1 MAILII
7 AEAGVNHNGNV
18 TTAKEMIGV
27 AAKSGADYVKFQT
40 FKAERLATLTSTV
53 AHYQRKAEGLDDL
66 QIQLLKNLEL
76 SESAHFELEKS
87 CKEFGIK
94 FLSTA
99 FDIESADFLLGM
111 GQDVFKI
118 PSGEITNLPYLR
130 HIASFSKEIILSTG
144 ACNLKEIDAAL
155 VELTNAGA
163 KLDEI
168 TVLHCTSSYPA
179 RMSEVNLN
187 AMLNISKEFSVKVG
201 YSDHTLGIEVAIAAA
216 ALGATVIEKHFTL
229 SRGMEGPDHKASLE
243 PLELNEMVRSIRNI
257 EVALG
262 NGEKLPTPDELE
274 NINFMRKSIVARI
287 AVKKGEIFTSE
298 NLTCKR
304 PSHGIS
310 PMSWDKVVGH
320 VAKRDYAPD
329 EMIQID

>member
-18 TTAKEMIGV
+18 TTAKEMIDI

-40 FKAERLATLTSTV
+40 FKAERLVTPTSIV
-53 AHYQRKAEGLDDL
+53 AHYQRKTEGLDDL
-66 QIQLLKNLEL
+66 QFQLLKNLEL

-87 CKEFGIK
+87 CKEFDIK

-111 GQDVFKI
+111 GQDIFKI

-130 HIASFSKEIILSTG
+130 HIAAFSKEIILSTG
-144 ACNLKEIDAAL
+144 ASNLQEIDAAL

-163 KLDEI
+163 KLEKI
-168 TVLHCTSSYPA
+168 TVLHCTSAYPA
-179 RMSEVNLN
+179 KMSEVNLN
-187 AMLNISKEFSVKVG
+187 AMLNISREFSVKVG

-229 SRGMEGPDHKASLE
+229 NRDMEGPDHKASLE
-243 PLELNEMVRSIRNI
+243 PFELNEMVRSIRNI

-262 NGEKLPTPDELE
+262 NGVKLPTLGELD
-274 NINFMRKSIVARI
+274 NIEVIRKSIVAKI
-287 AVKKGEIFTSE
+287 AVRKGEVFTSE

-310 PMSWDKVVGH
+310 PMEWDTVVGQ

-329 EMIQID
+329 EMVQID

>member
-7 AEAGVNHNGNV
+7 AEAGVNHNGKI
-18 TTAKEMIGV
+18 TTAKEMVGI

-40 FKAERLATLTSTV
+40 FKAKRLVTPESKV
-53 AHYQRKAEGLDDL
+53 AQYQRKTESLDDSQL
-66 QIQLLKNLEL
+66 TLLKNLEL
-76 SESAHFELEKS
+76 SESDHLELEKS
-87 CKEFGIK
+87 CKKFDIK

-99 FDIESADFLLGM
+99 FDVESADFLLGM
-111 GQDVFKI
+111 GQEIFKI

-130 HIASFSKEIILSTG
+130 HVASFNKDIILSTG
-144 ACNLKEIDAAL
+144 ASNLKEIEEAL
-155 VELTNAGA
+155 VELINAGT
-163 KLDEI
+163 KLEKI
-168 TVLHCTSSYPA
+168 TVLHCTSAYPA

-187 AMLNISKEFSVKVG
+187 AMLNISREFAVKVG
-201 YSDHTLGIEVAIAAA
+201 YSDHTMGIEVAIAAA

-229 SRGMEGPDHKASLE
+229 NRNMEGPDHKSSLE
-243 PLELNEMVRSIRNI
+243 PIELNKMVSSIRNI

-262 NGEKLPTPDELE
+262 NGVKLPTPGELE
-274 NINFMRKSIVARI
+274 NREVIRKSIVAKI
-287 AVKKGEIFTSE
+287 AVKKGDIFTSE

-310 PMSWDKVVGH
+310 PMKWDTVIGQ

-329 EMIQID
+329 EMVQID

>member
-7 AEAGVNHNGNV
+7 AEAGVNHNGKI
-18 TTAKEMIGV
+18 TTAKEMVGI

-40 FKAERLATLTSTV
+40 FKAKRLVTPESKV
-53 AHYQRKAEGLDDL
+53 AQYQRKTESLDDSQL
-66 QIQLLKNLEL
+66 TLLKNLEL
-76 SESAHFELEKS
+76 SESDHLELEKS
-87 CKEFGIK
+87 CKKFDIK

-99 FDIESADFLLGM
+99 FDVESADFLLGM
-111 GQDVFKI
+111 GQEIFKI

-130 HIASFSKEIILSTG
+130 HVASFNKDIILSTG
-144 ACNLKEIDAAL
+144 ASNLKEIEEAL
-155 VELTNAGA
+155 VELINAGT
-163 KLDEI
+163 KLEKI
-168 TVLHCTSSYPA
+168 TVLHCTSAYPA

-187 AMLNISKEFSVKVG
+187 AMLNISREFAVKVG
-201 YSDHTLGIEVAIAAA
+201 YSDHTMGIEVAIAAA

-229 SRGMEGPDHKASLE
+229 NRNMEGPDHKSSLE
-243 PLELNEMVRSIRNI
+243 PIELNKMVSSIRNI

-262 NGEKLPTPDELE
+262 NGVKLPTPGELE
-274 NINFMRKSIVARI
+274 NREVIRKSIVAKI
-287 AVKKGEIFTSE
+287 AVKKGDIFTSE

-310 PMSWDKVVGH
+310 PMKWDTVVGQ

-329 EMIQID
+329 EMVQID

>member
-1 MAILII
+1 MTILII

-18 TTAKEMIGV
+18 TTAKEMIDV

-40 FKAERLATLTSTV
+40 FKAERLATPESKV
-53 AHYQRKAEGLDDL
+53 ARYQRKTESLGDS
-66 QIQLLKNLEL
+66 QFTLLKNLEL
-76 SESAHFELEKS
+76 SESAHFELERI
-87 CKEFGIK
+87 CKESDIK

-111 GQDVFKI
+111 GQKIFKI

-130 HIASFSKEIILSTG
+130 HIASYSKEIILSTG
-144 ACNLKEIDAAL
+144 ASNLKEIDAAL

-163 KLDEI
+163 KLEKI
-168 TVLHCTSSYPA
+168 TVLHCTSAYPA
-179 RMSEVNLN
+179 SIGEVNLT
-187 AMLNISKEFSVKVG
+187 AMLNIAKEFSVKVG
-201 YSDHTLGIEVAIAAA
+201 YSDHTMGIEVAIAAA

-229 SRGMEGPDHKASLE
+229 NRNMEGPDHKASLE
-243 PLELNEMVRSIRNI
+243 PFELNQMVSSIRNI

-262 NGEKLPTPDELE
+262 NGVKLPTPGELE
-274 NINFMRKSIVARI
+274 NIEFMRKSIVAKI

-310 PMSWDKVVGH
+310 PMEWDTVVGQ
-320 VAKRDYAPD
+320 VAKRDYVPD
-329 EMIQID
+329 EIVQID

>member
-7 AEAGVNHNGNV
+7 AEAGVNHNGNI
-18 TTAKEMIGV
+18 TTAKEMIRV

-40 FKAERLATLTSTV
+40 FKAERLATPTSMV
-53 AHYQRKAEGLDDL
+53 AQYQRKTEGLDYL
-66 QIQLLKNLEL
+66 QFQLLKNLEL

-87 CKEFGIK
+87 CKELDIK

-99 FDIESADFLLGM
+99 FDIESADFLFGM
-111 GQDVFKI
+111 GQDIFKI

-144 ACNLKEIDAAL
+144 ASNLKEIDAAL

-163 KLDEI
+163 KLEKI
-168 TVLHCTSSYPA
+168 TVLHCTSAYPA

-187 AMLNISKEFSVKVG
+187 AMLNISREFSVKIG

-216 ALGATVIEKHFTL
+216 ALGATIIEKHFTL
-229 SRGMEGPDHKASLE
+229 NKDMEGPDHKASLE
-243 PLELNEMVRSIRNI
+243 PSELNEMIRSIRNI

-262 NGEKLPTPDELE
+262 NGVKLPTSGELE
-274 NINFMRKSIVARI
+274 NIEFMRKSIVAKL
-287 AVKKGEIFTSE
+287 AVKQGEIFTSE

-310 PMSWDKVVGH
+310 PMNWDKVVGH

>member
-1 MAILII
+1 MTILII
-7 AEAGVNHNGNV
+7 AEAGVNHNGSIA
-18 TTAKEMIGV
+18 TATEMIGV

-40 FKAERLATLTSTV
+40 FTAERLATPISTV
-53 AHYQRKAEGLDDL
+53 AHYQRKTEGMDDL
-66 QIQLLKNLEL
+66 QFELLKNLEL

-87 CKEFGIK
+87 CKEFDIK

-130 HIASFSKEIILSTG
+130 HIASFSKDIILSTG
-144 ACNLKEIDAAL
+144 ASNLKEIDAAL

-163 KLDEI
+163 KLDRI
-168 TVLHCTSSYPA
+168 TVLHCTSAYPA

-201 YSDHTLGIEVAIAAA
+201 YSDHTPGIEVAIAAA

-229 SRGMEGPDHKASLE
+229 NKDMEGPDHKASLE
-243 PLELNEMVRSIRNI
+243 PFELNEMVRSIRNI
-257 EVALG
+257 EIALG
-262 NGEKLPTPDELE
+262 NGVKRPTPGELE
-274 NINFMRKSIVARI
+274 NIEVIRKSIVAKINVR
-287 AVKKGEIFTSE
+287 KGEVFTSE

-310 PMSWDKVVGH
+310 PMNWDKVVGQ
-320 VAKRDYAPD
+320 VAKRDYLRD

>member
-1 MAILII
+1 MSILII
-7 AEAGVNHNGNV
+7 AEAGVNHNGNI

-40 FKAERLATLTSTV
+40 FKAEKLVTPTSMV
-53 AHYQRKAEGLDDL
+53 AHYQRKTQGLDDL
-66 QIQLLKNLEL
+66 QFQLLKNLEL
-76 SESAHFELEKS
+76 TESAHFELEKC
-87 CKEFGIK
+87 CKEFDIK

-111 GQDVFKI
+111 GQDIFKI

-130 HIASFSKEIILSTG
+130 HIASFGKDIILSTG
-144 ACNLKEIDAAL
+144 ASNLKEIDAAL

-163 KLDEI
+163 KLEQI
-168 TVLHCTSSYPA
+168 TVLHCTSAYPA

-229 SRGMEGPDHKASLE
+229 NRGMEGPDHKASLE
-243 PLELNEMVRSIRNI
+243 PIELIEMVRCIRNI
-257 EVALG
+257 EAALG
-262 NGEKLPTPDELE
+262 NGVKRPTPGELE
-274 NINFMRKSIVARI
+274 NIEVIRKSIVAKI

-310 PMSWDKVVGH
+310 PMEWDTVVGQ

-329 EMIQID
+329 EMVQID

>member
-1 MAILII
+1 MTILII

-18 TTAKEMIGV
+18 ITAKEMIGI
-27 AAKSGADYVKFQT
+27 AAKAGADYVKFQT
-40 FKAERLATLTSTV
+40 FKAEKLVTPTSMV
-53 AHYQRKAEGLDDL
+53 AHYQRKTEGLDDL
-66 QIQLLKNLEL
+66 QFQLLKNLEL
-76 SESAHFELEKS
+76 TESAHFELEKC
-87 CKEFGIK
+87 CKEFDIK

-111 GQDVFKI
+111 GQDIFKI

-130 HIASFSKEIILSTG
+130 HIATFGKDIILSTG
-144 ACNLKEIDAAL
+144 ASNLKEIDAAL

-163 KLDEI
+163 KLEQI
-168 TVLHCTSSYPA
+168 TVLHCTSAYPA

-229 SRGMEGPDHKASLE
+229 NRGMEGPDHKASLE
-243 PLELNEMVRSIRNI
+243 PIELIEMVRCIRNI
-257 EVALG
+257 EAALG
-262 NGEKLPTPDELE
+262 NGVKRPTPGELE
-274 NINFMRKSIVARI
+274 NIEVIRKSIVAKI

-310 PMSWDKVVGH
+310 PMEWDTVVGQ

-329 EMIQID
+329 EMVQID

>member
-7 AEAGVNHNGNV
+7 AEAGVNHNGNI
-18 TTAKEMIGV
+18 TTAKEMIGI

-40 FKAERLATLTSTV
+40 FKAERLATTESKV
-53 AHYQRKAEGLDDL
+53 ANYQRKTESLDDS
-66 QIQLLKNLEL
+66 QFTLLKNLEL

-87 CKEFGIK
+87 CKEFDIK

-99 FDIESADFLLGM
+99 FDVESADFLLGM
-111 GQDVFKI
+111 GQKIFKI

-130 HIASFSKEIILSTG
+130 HIASFNKEIILSTG
-144 ACNLKEIDAAL
+144 ASNLKEIEEAL
-155 VELTNAGA
+155 VQLTNAGT
-163 KLDEI
+163 KLEKI
-168 TVLHCTSSYPA
+168 TVLHCTSAYPA
-179 RMSEVNLN
+179 SIGEVNLT
-187 AMLNISKEFSVKVG
+187 AMLNISREFSVKVG
-201 YSDHTLGIEVAIAAA
+201 YSDHTMGIEVAIAAA

-229 SRGMEGPDHKASLE
+229 NRNMNGPDHKASLE
-243 PLELNEMVRSIRNI
+243 PFELNEMVNSIRNI

-262 NGEKLPTPDELE
+262 DGVKLPTPGELE
-274 NINFMRKSIVARI
+274 NIEFMRKSIVARI

-310 PMSWDKVVGH
+310 PMEWDTVVGQ

-329 EMIQID
+329 EMVQID

>member
-40 FKAERLATLTSTV
+40 FKAERLATPTSMV
-53 AHYQRKAEGLDDL
+53 AHYQRKIKDLDNL
-66 QIQLLKNLEL
+66 QFQLLKNLEL

-87 CKEFGIK
+87 CKEFDIK

-99 FDIESADFLLGM
+99 FDIESADFLFGM
-111 GQDVFKI
+111 GQDIFKI

-130 HIASFSKEIILSTG
+130 HIGSFGTEIILSTG
-144 ACNLKEIDAAL
+144 ASNLKEIDAAL

-163 KLDEI
+163 TLEKI
-168 TVLHCTSSYPA
+168 TVLHCTSAYPA

-229 SRGMEGPDHKASLE
+229 NREMEGPDHKASLE

-262 NGEKLPTPDELE
+262 NGEKLPTPGELE
-274 NINFMRKSIVARI
+274 NIEFMRKSIVARI
-287 AVKKGEIFTSE
+287 AVKKGEIFTLE

-320 VAKRDYAPD
+320 VAKRDYASD

>member
-1 MAILII
+1 MSILII
-7 AEAGVNHNGNV
+7 AEAGVNHNGNI

-40 FKAERLATLTSTV
+40 FKAERLATPTSMV
-53 AHYQRKAEGLDDL
+53 AQYQRKTKGLDDL
-66 QIQLLKNLEL
+66 QFQLLKNLEL

-87 CKEFGIK
+87 CKEFDIK

-111 GQDVFKI
+111 GQDIFKI

-130 HIASFSKEIILSTG
+130 HIASFCKEIILSSG
-144 ACNLKEIDAAL
+144 ASNLKEIDAAL

-163 KLDEI
+163 KLEKI
-168 TVLHCTSSYPA
+168 TVLHCTSAYPA
-179 RMSEVNLN
+179 KMSEVNLN
-187 AMLNISKEFSVKVG
+187 AMLNISREFSVKVG

-229 SRGMEGPDHKASLE
+229 NRDMKGPDHKASLE
-243 PLELNEMVRSIRNI
+243 PFELNEMVRSIRNI

-262 NGEKLPTPDELE
+262 NGVKLPTPGELE
-274 NINFMRKSIVARI
+274 NIEVIRKSIVAKI
-287 AVKKGEIFTSE
+287 AVRKGEVFTSE

-310 PMSWDKVVGH
+310 PMEWDTVVGQ

-329 EMIQID
+329 EMVQID